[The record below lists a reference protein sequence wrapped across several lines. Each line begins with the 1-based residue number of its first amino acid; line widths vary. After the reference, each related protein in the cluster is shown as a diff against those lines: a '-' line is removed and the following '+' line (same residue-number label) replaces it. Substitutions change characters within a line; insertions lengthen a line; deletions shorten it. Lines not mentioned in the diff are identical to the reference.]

1 MPSPT
6 KSGTWLATKPSTW
19 PPTPSPTPFANA
31 TAADVDAGD
40 ETKAL
45 PWSTLMEHLTGK
57 DPLDAVEAFD
67 AMLDE
72 RVDDLVRV
80 LHVGGDPAAELVAG
94 LWRFAEAVLLRD
106 LGAERGALRF
116 LPLLAG
122 AAADQ
127 GRFSVVVQALRDRR
141 GPALVDDI
149 DQSPGHEPLL
159 RCLLLHPMEETRRR
173 ASQRLPLASLWTVA
187 AHPRTPLAAQMLL
200 FREIK
205 KRGHPDHLKVY
216 FFCVR
221 ESLLSASTSE
231 LREAVVLVREFFEL
245 PAFHEDLLFEPL
257 LDVERQL
264 RARAGA
270 AGLLDES
277 YARAVAVFVGAGS
290 QNEMQLEH
298 LRDVPLALQRKL
310 AREGRFMSTF
320 VCHGN
325 ERIAKETVPHLL
337 RLEDV
342 TKYLRLATIHRAV
355 LVDLAKRRRFFKKDA
370 PRLALLSNP
379 KTPAGLARGYIG
391 LVADEQLKQLAANR
405 HINPDVRRL
414 IQQALLR

>member
-1 MPSPT
+1 
-6 KSGTWLATKPSTW
+6 
-19 PPTPSPTPFANA
+19 
-31 TAADVDAGD
+31 
-40 ETKAL
+40 
-45 PWSTLMEHLTGK
+45 
-57 DPLDAVEAFD
+57 
-67 AMLDE
+67 
-72 RVDDLVRV
+72 
-80 LHVGGDPAAELVAG
+80 
-94 LWRFAEAVLLRD
+94 
-106 LGAERGALRF
+106 
-116 LPLLAG
+116 
-122 AAADQ
+122 
-127 GRFSVVVQALRDRR
+127 
-141 GPALVDDI
+141 
-149 DQSPGHEPLL
+149 
-159 RCLLLHPMEETRRR
+159 MEETRRR

-187 AHPRTPLAAQMLL
+187 AHPRTPLAAHMLL

-221 ESLLSASTSE
+221 ESLLSASTAE
-231 LREAVVLVREFFEL
+231 LREAVLLVREFFEL

-270 AGLLDES
+270 VGLLDES

-290 QNEMQLEH
+290 QHEVQLEH

-310 AREGRFMSTF
+310 ARDGRFLSTF

-337 RLEDV
+337 RLEDI
-342 TKYLRLATIHRAV
+342 TKFLRLATIHRAV

-379 KTPAGLARGYIG
+379 KTPASLARAYIG
-391 LVADEQLKQLAANR
+391 LVADEQLRQLAANR